1 MALFAADAIRQM
13 TDETTYSEG
22 KRLYDLYKIAHMT
35 EETLMQTRQIE
46 AVVKDTPFPEDVFIA
61 VDGSHTIQEMY
72 CSCDRFYHSSSAPC
86 RHLIALLLEAPAFTS
101 PPASPGLAA
110 SDESDAVKDQFLE
123 YFSPF
128 QSRVEDIG
136 TQIHAD
142 FLISFPVDNRRP
154 EVLFPVVQVKIGEN
168 QRYAVKNIHQFIEAM
183 KNDTPFRLAPSLAF
197 DPVFH
202 YFSEEDLHVLQLLA
216 SVLRYE
222 EWGSSFQDQWIA
234 RSGAKKEIA
243 IPPYAVE
250 KLFGL
255 LEACPNA
262 YITDTYGERP
272 WSVIEN
278 WPYSFFLSYEK
289 ESDALIFSTPQ
300 QEAPFFISH
309 SRYCLWDGQLY
320 YPEKE
325 LARTAAAAQRILMQ
339 TEAKRLVFSRQE
351 FIDTFLHWGA
361 PLMNHRCLEMDEK
374 LQENLH
380 TEPLLT
386 ALYLSKGPRGE
397 ITGDLIYRYGV
408 KEYSAFRT
416 DSAPSFEDSY
426 FIPRDRQQEQLQL
439 QRLQQKGFL
448 QENDRLTL
456 SSPKNIIG
464 FLSKELA
471 ALRPYM
477 DIFMS
482 EEVENMLI
490 PGDSLSLFSDIHAEE
505 GWMELSLTS
514 SVTDALETPGIW
526 RALQEGQEFYK
537 TEDDRYLP
545 LDDEMLQRLARALQQ
560 MPKPDRAEEDDSV
573 RYPAHQAFN
582 LDKHLSGTHRWQTTL
597 DVDAMLEN
605 IRRAA
610 EKDTALAEPLGVKL
624 RTYQREGIQW
634 MKQLAAYRF
643 GGILADDMGLGKTL
657 QALGFIATEYRENP
671 GGEPFVIIAPS
682 SLLYNW
688 KKETERFFP
697 SLRVTVVSGSK
708 KEREQQIQQQSDIF
722 ITSYPLIRRDVEWYG
737 ETFFPGIFLD
747 EAQAVKNAGSKTAKA
762 VKQLRSKYCFALSGT
777 PVENRLDDLRAIF
790 SVVMPGLFPSKKLFS
805 SWSPEEVR
813 DRASPFI
820 MRRTK
825 KEVLQELP
833 EKVETTTYCD
843 LLTTQADIYKKTL
856 QNVQQEADALLE
868 EGADTNRMH
877 LLSLLTR
884 LRQICCHPSLVE
896 PDYQSSSGKLE
907 ELVRILHE
915 GAAGGQR
922 ILIFSQFTSMLA
934 LIKSRLA
941 EEGIDYYYLDG
952 STPGEERVRL
962 AEAFNEEEGPDV
974 FLISLRAGGTGLN
987 LTGADTVVLY
997 DLWWNPAVEMQAA
1010 DRAHRLGQTKTV
1022 QVIRLITHETI
1033 EEKIQHMQE
1042 EKRHLYDRVI
1052 TDEQTSLNTLSE
1064 NDIRLL
1070 LTGKA
1075 QET

>member
-1 MALFAADAIRQM
+1 MALFAPDAIRQM
-13 TDETTYSEG
+13 TDETTYLEG

-35 EETLMQTRQIE
+35 EETLMQTRQVE

-86 RHLIALLLEAPAFTS
+86 RHLIALLLEAPALTG
-101 PPASPGLAA
+101 PPASEA
-110 SDESDAVKDQFLE
+110 SAGSDKVKDQFLE
-123 YFSPF
+123 HFSPF
-128 QSRVEDIG
+128 QSRVEDVG

-154 EVLFPVVQVKIGEN
+154 DVLFPVVQVNIGEN
-168 QRYAVKNIHQFIEAM
+168 QRYAVKNIYQFFEAM
-183 KNDTPFRLAPSLAF
+183 KNDSPFRLAPSLTF
-197 DPVFH
+197 DPVSH
-202 YFSEEDLHVLQLLA
+202 YFSEEDLHVLHLLA
-216 SVLRYE
+216 SVLRDA
-222 EWGSSFQDQWIA
+222 EWGPSFQEQWTA

-255 LEACPNA
+255 LSACPNA
-262 YITDTYGERP
+262 YITGAYGERP
-272 WSVIEN
+272 WHVTEN
-278 WPYSFFLSYEK
+278 WPYSFFLHHEQK
-289 ESDALIFSTPQ
+289 SDTLIFSSPQ
-300 QEAPFFISH
+300 QEIPFFISD
-309 SRYCLWDGQLY
+309 SRYCLWNGQLY
-320 YPEKE
+320 FPEKN
-325 LARTAAAAQRILMQ
+325 LARTAAYAQRMLMQ
-339 TEAKRLVFSRQE
+339 AQEQRLVFSRQE
-351 FIDTFLHWGA
+351 FLDTFLHWGA
-361 PLMNHRCLEMDEK
+361 PLMNHHCLEMDGN

-380 TEPLLT
+380 TEPLQT
-386 ALYLSKGPRGE
+386 ALYLSKGHGGK
-397 ITGDLIYRYGV
+397 ITGELIYRYGV
-408 KEYSAFRT
+408 KEYSAFRADT
-416 DSAPSFEDSY
+416 VSSIEEPFLM
-426 FIPRDRQQEQLQL
+426 PRDRQQEHQQL
-439 QRLQQKGFL
+439 QRLKQKGFL
-448 QENDRLTL
+448 QEHDRFVL
-456 SSPKNIIG
+456 SSPKNIID

-482 EEVENMLI
+482 EEVENMLV
-490 PGDSLSLFSDIHAEE
+490 PGDSLSLFSDIHAGE
-505 GWMELSLTS
+505 GWVELSLTS
-514 SVTDALETPGIW
+514 SVTAALETPGIW
-526 RALQEGQEFYK
+526 KALQEGQEFYK

-545 LDDEMLQRLARALQQ
+545 LDDDLLQRLARALQQ
-560 MPKPDRAEEDDSV
+560 MPKPNQESEGDSV

-582 LDKHLSGTHRWQTTL
+582 LDKHLSGTGRWQTTL
-597 DVDAMLEN
+597 DVDDMLEN
-605 IRRAA
+605 IQRAA
-610 EKDTALAEPLGVKL
+610 EKYTALAEPLGVKL

-657 QALGFIATEYRENP
+657 QALGFIATECKENP
-671 GGEPFVIIAPS
+671 GGEPFIIIAPS

-688 KKETERFFP
+688 KKESQRFFP
-697 SLRVTVVSGSK
+697 SLKVTVVSGSK
-708 KEREQQIQQQSDIF
+708 KERKQQIQQQSDIF
-722 ITSYPLIRRDVEWYG
+722 ITSYPLIRRDVEWYE
-737 ETFFPGIFLD
+737 ETFFRGILLD

-762 VKQLRSKYCFALSGT
+762 VKQLRGQYCFALSGT
-777 PVENRLDDLRAIF
+777 PVENRLDELRAIF
-790 SVVMPGLFPSKKLFS
+790 SVVMPGLFPNKKLFS

-843 LLTTQADIYKKTL
+843 LLTSQADIYKKTL
-856 QNVQQEADALLE
+856 RNVQQEADTLLE
-868 EGADTNRMH
+868 EGADANRMH

-934 LIKSRLA
+934 LIKGRLA

-1010 DRAHRLGQTKTV
+1010 DRAHRLGQTRTV

-1042 EKRHLYDRVI
+1042 EKRHLYDQVI
-1052 TDEQTSLNTLSE
+1052 TDEQTSLNMLSE

>member
-1 MALFAADAIRQM
+1 MALFTPDAIRQM
-13 TDETTYSEG
+13 TDETTYLEG

-35 EETLMQTRQIE
+35 EETLMQTRHVE

-61 VDGSHTIQEMY
+61 VDGSHTIQEIY

-86 RHLIALLLEAPAFTS
+86 RHLVALLLEAPAFTS
-101 PPASPGLAA
+101 PPAVSGFRTPAA
-110 SDESDAVKDQFLE
+110 DNTVKNQFLE

-128 QSRVEDIG
+128 QSRVEDVG

-142 FLISFPVDNRRP
+142 FLISFPVDNRKP
-154 EVLFPVVQVKIGEN
+154 DVLFPVVQVKIGEN
-168 QRYAVKNIHQFIEAM
+168 QRYAVKNIYQFIEAM
-183 KNDTPFRLAPSLAF
+183 KNEAPFRLTPSLKF
-197 DPVFH
+197 DPVSH
-202 YFSEEDLHVLQLLA
+202 YFSEENLHVLQLLA
-216 SVLRYE
+216 SVLRHE
-222 EWGSSFQDQWIA
+222 EWGSSFQEQWIA

-243 IPPYAVE
+243 VPPYAVE
-250 KLFGL
+250 KLFSL
-255 LEACPNA
+255 LDLCPNA
-262 YITDTYGERP
+262 YITDTHGERP
-272 WSVIEN
+272 WHVTDN

-289 ESDALIFSTPQ
+289 ESDTLTFSTPQ
-300 QEAPFFISH
+300 QETPFFISD

-320 YPEKE
+320 CPDKE
-325 LARTAAAAQRILMQ
+325 LARTAAFAQRMLMQ
-339 TEAKRLVFSRQE
+339 AEGQRLVFSRQE
-351 FIDTFLHWGA
+351 FHDTFLHWGA

-374 LQENLH
+374 LEENLH
-380 TEPLLT
+380 IEPLQT
-386 ALYLSKGPRGE
+386 ALYLSKGPGGKIAGE
-397 ITGDLIYRYGV
+397 LIYRYGF
-408 KEYSAFRT
+408 KEYSAFRP
-416 DSAPSFEDSY
+416 DPVPSAEDSY
-426 FIPRDRQQEQLQL
+426 FMPRDRQQEHLQL

-448 QENDRLTL
+448 QENGRFVL

-490 PGDSLSLFSDIHAEE
+490 PGDSLSLLSDIHADE

-514 SVTDALETPGIW
+514 SVTDALETPGVWKAI
-526 RALQEGQEFYK
+526 QEGKEFYI
-537 TEDDRYLP
+537 TDDDRYLP
-545 LDDEMLQRLARALQQ
+545 LDDELLQRLAHALQQ
-560 MPKPDRAEEDDSV
+560 MPKPDQSKEEGAV

-582 LDKHLSGTHRWQTTL
+582 LDKHLSGTPRWQTTL
-597 DVDAMLEN
+597 DVDDMLEN

-610 EKDTALAEPLGVKL
+610 ENHKVLAEPSGVKL

-657 QALGFIATEYRENP
+657 QALGFIATECKENP

-697 SLRVTVVSGSK
+697 SLNATVVSGSK

-722 ITSYPLIRRDVEWYG
+722 ITSYPLLRRDVEWYE
-737 ETFFPGIFLD
+737 ETFFRGVLLD

-777 PVENRLDDLRAIF
+777 PVENRLDELRSIF
-790 SVVMPGLFPSKKLFS
+790 SVVMPGLFPNKKLFS
-805 SWSPEEVR
+805 FWSPEEVR

-843 LLTTQADIYKKTL
+843 LLTSQADIYKKTL
-856 QNVQQEADALLE
+856 QNVQQEAGALLE
-868 EGADTNRMH
+868 EGADSNRMH

-896 PDYQSSSGKLE
+896 PEYQSSSGKLE

-915 GAAGGQR
+915 GTANGQR
-922 ILIFSQFTSMLA
+922 VLVFSQFTSMLA
-934 LIKSRLA
+934 LIKNRLA
-941 EEGIDYYYLDG
+941 EEDIDYYYLDG

-962 AEAFNEEEGPDV
+962 AETFNEEKGPDV

-1042 EKRHLYDRVI
+1042 EKRHLYDQVI
-1052 TDEQTSLNTLSE
+1052 TDEQSSLNTLSE